1 VMLSPLRELE
11 ILQVLDKLTK
21 MGLIGLR

>member
-11 ILQVLDKLTK
+11 ILQVLDKLLK
-21 MGLIGLR
+21 MDLIGLK